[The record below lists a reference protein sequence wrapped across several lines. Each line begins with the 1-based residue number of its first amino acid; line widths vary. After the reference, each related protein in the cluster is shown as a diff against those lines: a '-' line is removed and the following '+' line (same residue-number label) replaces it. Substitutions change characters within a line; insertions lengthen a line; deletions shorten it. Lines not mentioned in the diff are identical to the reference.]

1 MFLASLW
8 RRVSA
13 RPVVI
18 GMAVLAAV
26 AAGVM
31 ILYRAPSPSNAGTGE
46 AQEYR
51 SPSGTAGAGL
61 VTAPENDTST
71 QIVSWVDRQ
80 VISDWPAE
88 IRKRDRAI
96 EGYLSDADPDR
107 ATKYGFRKG
116 QTPQLAWNWFR
127 DNPVGFN
134 GVPFVLF
141 KTILDLDPNDA
152 NPTLRTIARIW
163 KHEVPD
169 GSGTPATWTLDHI
182 GVEPGPMDYVDG
194 VARPARERLS
204 PLPYGFAFEN
214 PRTFEALSSA
224 ETAIYDGRLLA
235 RRVFQRT
242 SLLIA
247 KLTTT
252 DHEENWERDRPGF
265 GSPGT
270 MDRVFLACAACHVG
284 RVMVA
289 GRMKF
294 LPGMPNT
301 QIEAQ
306 YYSKL
311 LMLTGATLAK
321 SGFDPSS
328 SAPVNPANIRP
339 DTGAVRAL
347 YTAMLDKARQHPE
360 TMYGASPAQIA
371 RAKIQ
376 TLAVADTFPS
386 VIQDLIALGVK
397 THFIYQVVAKNNAYR
412 QPLPDVFGD
421 RPGQMDAFGVASG
434 LVAIHTRRPD
444 NSFLAFMSRDNGQ
457 SPFFT
462 GFSKVNGLPADTP
475 GMTDP
480 VTDLKAAGERVFK
493 NIAAWAPTVP
503 APIDIKSVNWASD
516 RYHANWDGNQGAS
529 SRALASGVSAT
540 GDPRMANVRIHEP
553 LNPFIDNLPPPPYP
567 FGSVDLV
574 RAREGKAIFREKCA
588 TCHSPRNQTI
598 YPVSVLGVD
607 PNRTLVNTSVSR
619 YGLAALVMEAC
630 SIYGLDHQGQP
641 GAGWCMPEGDWQA
654 RLDEYFRDTPSRV
667 AAGINGYKADML
679 HGIWAQA
686 PYLHNGSVPT
696 LGQLVFPSTRPPRFL
711 RGTLLR
717 RGTGWLRMGRPAQS
731 PLRTERHDAGQEY
744 DTKVAGKST
753 PDIRSVR
760 NGPDTSGLIHA
771 RVVRRSRRELGSQV
785 GALLALRDP
794 LTTGCYA
801 MPQIIVETRQDLPR
815 CGAGP
820 GLWGAVRG
828 DATEASHVR

>member
-1 MFLASLW
+1 MTGLSLRQVPAVDNQPSGWKTVPVFLASWW
-8 RRVSA
+8 RRVIA

-18 GMAVLAAV
+18 GIAVLAAV
-26 AAGVM
+26 AAGIM
-31 ILYRAPSPSNAGTGE
+31 ALYRMPPPSNAGTGE

-51 SPSGTAGAGL
+51 SLSGTAGAGL

-80 VISDWPAE
+80 AISDWPAE

-96 EGYLSDADPDR
+96 EGYLGDADPDR
-107 ATKYGFRKG
+107 AARYGFRSG

-127 DNPVGFN
+127 NNPVGFN

-141 KTILDLDPNDA
+141 KTMLDLDPNDA
-152 NPTLRTIARIW
+152 NPPLRTIARIW
-163 KHEVPD
+163 KHEVQD
-169 GSGTPATWTLDHI
+169 GSGTPARWTLDHI
-182 GVEPGPMDYVDG
+182 GVEPGPTDYADG
-194 VARPARERLS
+194 VARPDRERS

-214 PRTFEALSSA
+214 ARTFDPLSSA

-235 RRVFQRT
+235 RRVFQHT

-247 KLTTT
+247 KLATT

-270 MDRVFLACAACHVG
+270 MDRVFLSCAACHVG

-301 QIEAQ
+301 QFEAQ

-311 LMLTGATLAK
+311 LMLTAAALTT

-328 SAPVNPANIRP
+328 SAPVNPAHIKP
-339 DTGAVRAL
+339 DTAAVRAL
-347 YTAMLDKARQHPE
+347 YAAMLDKARQHPD
-360 TMYGASPAQIA
+360 TMYGSSPAQIA

-376 TLAVADTFPS
+376 TLAVADMFPS

-397 THFIYQVVAKNNAYR
+397 THFIYQVVAKNHAYQ
-412 QPLPDVFGD
+412 QPFPDVFGD

-434 LVAIHTRRPD
+434 LVAIHMRRPD
-444 NSFLAFMSRDNGQ
+444 NSFIAFVSRDNRQ

-462 GFSKVNGLPADTP
+462 GFSKVNGLPADIP
-475 GMTDP
+475 GMTDQ
-480 VTDLKAAGERVFK
+480 VTDLKAAGERVFR
-493 NIAAWAPTVP
+493 NISAWAPSVP
-503 APIDIKSVNWASD
+503 APVDIKSVNWASE

-553 LNPFIDNLPPPPYP
+553 LNPFIDSLPPPPYP

-574 RAREGKAIFREKCA
+574 RAREGKAIYREKCA

-598 YPVSVLGVD
+598 YPASALGVD

-619 YGLAALVMEAC
+619 LGLAALVMEAC
-630 SIYGLDHQGQP
+630 TIYGLDHQGQP
-641 GAGWCMPEGDWQA
+641 GADWCMPKGDWQA
-654 RLDEYFRDTPSRV
+654 RLDEYFRDTPARV
-667 AAGINGYKADML
+667 AAGINGYKADVL

-696 LGQLVFPSTRPPRFL
+696 LGHLVCPSTRPQRFL
-711 RGTLLR
+711 RGNAYYDEALV
-717 RGTGWLRMGRPAQS
+717 GFEWADRPKSRYS
-731 PLRTERHDAGQEY
+731 PHDTMLVKEY
-744 DTKVAGKST
+744 DTKVAGKSNAGH
-753 PDIRSVR
+753 PF
-760 NGPDTSGLIHA
+760 GAEMCPDTSGLDP
-771 RVVRRSRRELGSQV
+771 RSSRKEIETRILGSQV
-785 GALLALRDP
+785 GALLAYLKT
-794 LTTGCYA
+794 L
-801 MPQIIVETRQDLPR
+801 
-815 CGAGP
+815 
-820 GLWGAVRG
+820 
-828 DATEASHVR
+828 